1 MAELYSQDPLESF
14 SALSVHDNA
23 FYPSAHALQESVSQV
38 SISSAGAFNQN
49 VQTSPDSTL
58 NPNFNPSV
66 LMSQPGSQIQW
77 VPVTTPQGNWIPPFP
92 GNASPTHDHHGQHEK
107 LSETNLYIRGLSAET
122 KDEDLHKMCER
133 FGKIVST
140 KAIVDN
146 ENGKCKG
153 YGFVDFEDPENA
165 RAAKESLAEDGIQI
179 QFAKKQEEDPT
190 NIYFSNLPEWISDK
204 SLRDMLEPYGE
215 VISTRILR
223 HPGSPGTNEGR
234 SKGVGFARM
243 HGKEQCE
250 KVISKFNGHPLT
262 DPKNPTKPSGKPLL
276 VKFADGGQKKKK
288 NHQLNITTTFRRDEM
303 PMAMEHFLPGFALPA
318 GMPMHAP
325 YLNMPVGHYQ
335 YPHNAFPAPF
345 QLPVPADVLPQHSY
359 SPILDAGDAEHSHS
373 HSQAAYSNY
382 QHFPNPMGD
391 AMAAGEYQLSH
402 HANQFQHA
410 PLALE

>member
-1 MAELYSQDPLESF
+1 MA
-14 SALSVHDNA
+14 ALAAPGPHMTHGHHFQA
-23 FYPSAHALQESVSQV
+23 YPSVSMGPIWGFKAP
-38 SISSAGAFNQN
+38 SPMSS
-49 VQTSPDSTL
+49 TSAS
-58 NPNFNPSV
+58 
-66 LMSQPGSQIQW
+66 
-77 VPVTTPQGNWIPPFP
+77 
-92 GNASPTHDHHGQHEK
+92 GNASPTHDVHGQQEK

-122 KDEDLHKMCER
+122 KDEDLHTMCER

-165 RAAKESLAEDGIQI
+165 RVAKETLAEDGIQI

-223 HPGSPGTNEGR
+223 HPGSPGSTEGR

-250 KVISKFNGHPLT
+250 KVIGKFNGHPLT

-325 YLNMPVGHYQ
+325 YLNMPVGPYQ

-345 QLPVPADVLPQHSY
+345 QLPVPGDVLPQGY
-359 SPILDAGDAEHSHS
+359 
-373 HSQAAYSNY
+373 
-382 QHFPNPMGD
+382 PMGY
-391 AMAAGEYQLSH
+391 AMHNPYQPMDMSPPMDTSVDTTNSSMDDSVQSVVPQQATLQPPVMSVPSSIPPIYYQQV
-402 HANQFQHA
+402 A
-410 PLALE
+410 